1 MVNCRQLF
9 EGHFEVVYL
18 RPRSIFDVA
27 GIGLFLGILCEFVG
41 YISSKF
47 YARDTLVGYVGD
59 LIKLNFMAL
68 FHTSIL
74 NILNLISYLVPRTD
88 PLLIEFEDAR
98 DLFGDARLST
108 LNLIP
113 FLAFYHFLGHPVILL
128 CRDQV
133 EVQKLLL
140 E

>member
-1 MVNCRQLF
+1 
-9 EGHFEVVYL
+9 
-18 RPRSIFDVA
+18 
-27 GIGLFLGILCEFVG
+27 
-41 YISSKF
+41 
-47 YARDTLVGYVGD
+47 
-59 LIKLNFMAL
+59 MAL

-98 DLFGDARLST
+98 DLFGDARLSP

-113 FLAFYHFLGHPVILL
+113 FLAFNHFLGHPVILL